1 MGISELLAKTLRV
14 AIVFVVISHFF
25 SMRKFIEFFINQKVL
40 VNLLFLMLMVV
51 GFISLLELPVERYPN
66 VNMGKVMI
74 TTFLP
79 GASPKD
85 VEALVTRE
93 IEDSLDDLE
102 EVEFIKSI
110 SYRGRSSVIVKFVDD
125 TDYDELYKDLRLK
138 VLGSMSNLPLEVEPP
153 VFKKVDV
160 SYWLPVVTVNL
171 VGDRENYSL
180 TLMAEEMKLFLKRIA
195 GVENVEIIGEFVRE
209 FHIFIDPVRLEIL
222 GLTYEDVATALKGT
236 NLSLPAGDYENEAGE
251 FVVVVDELFRSR
263 ADIAATII
271 RRDGDGAFVTVGEVM
286 SEAHFAYRDPLY
298 ISAVNGR
305 ASVGLK
311 IVKND
316 QGSALKIVAEIEKII
331 DRFAE
336 RLEREGVEVVLT
348 QDQRIHLDDSITTLG
363 FNLVCGII
371 LVTLSVWLFMGWR
384 NAFLTMVGIPFSFLC
399 TMIIMYITDNS
410 LNEITLFAFVLVSGI
425 IVDDA
430 IVVLENIYRHLQE
443 GASLALAVLNGA
455 TEVAWPVVAATSTTV
470 AAFLPML
477 IMSGSTG
484 EFFAYIPKAVSFAIL
499 ASLFECL
506 VILPSH
512 FLDWPGAERLTAS
525 SYVGGGRERLVMV
538 WMRRINEYIVAL
550 TLRFRFSTLFGVIAL
565 FGAALTIL
573 YLSIT
578 GIVPLIK
585 VKFFPDDYTL
595 YYVEFQ
601 GPPATPLAET
611 VKHLEAGSRVL
622 LAGGP
627 GQLRSVMAQAGFYIN
642 EDYQPVW
649 GNNVGHLAVTLPA
662 RRLQDFP
669 DNPDNDPMLFLDHIR
684 DQVLPLAETGWKLRV
699 RAEKDGPP
707 AGKDLNVRVVGAD
720 EKSVQRLASEL
731 DDFLRRDQR
740 LEEAITDFSSNQGEP
755 GRIYRLKVDQEKVAE
770 YNLNQAQVA
779 YLAGSVLDGRYVG
792 KFRALDEDL
801 DLKLKIDPG
810 YLKQPVD
817 ALEIPVS
824 AGPGGGL
831 KLGDLVEVSSYYEPG
846 YLNRY
851 NSNRAV
857 TLTANLKND
866 SRLSIPVVVKIVKD
880 YYQTI
885 APDYPGA
892 EVDFAGEFESTKR
905 SYTSLAYAFI
915 IALLAIYM
923 ILALQFQSYL
933 QPFIIL
939 SAVGFALIGVVF
951 GKFLTQ
957 GLFTVNS
964 FIAVVGVTGV
974 VVNDSLVLIDF
985 INRAYLRLGD
995 RRAAIREGIRI
1006 RLRPILLTTLTTTL
1020 GLLPMA
1026 IGFPYYSL
1034 VWGTMAS
1041 TFVTGLCTATF
1052 LTLFIVPLEWD
1063 LLMALKE
1070 RRGDVEDQSC

>member
-1 MGISELLAKTLRV
+1 
-14 AIVFVVISHFF
+14 
-25 SMRKFIEFFINQKVL
+25 MRRFIEFFLNQKVL
-40 VNLLFLMLMVV
+40 VNLLFLLLMVV
-51 GFISLLELPVERYPN
+51 GSVALLELPVERYPN

-79 GASPKD
+79 GASPQD

-102 EVEFIKSI
+102 EVEFIKST
-110 SYRGRSSVIVKFVDD
+110 SYRGRSSLIVKFIDD
-125 TDYDELYKDLRLK
+125 TDYDELYKELRLK
-138 VLGSMSNLPLEVEPP
+138 VLGAMPNLPPGIEPP
-153 VFKKVDV
+153 LFKKVDV

-171 VGDRENYSL
+171 VGNRDNHTLS
-180 TLMAEEMKLFLKRIA
+180 LMAEEMKLFLKRIA
-195 GVENVEIIGEFVRE
+195 GVKNVEITGEFVRE
-209 FHIFIDPVRLEIL
+209 FHLFIDPLRLEIL
-222 GLTYEDVATALKGT
+222 GLTYEDVAAALKGA

-286 SEAHFAYRDPLY
+286 SAAGLAYRDPLY
-298 ISAVNGR
+298 LSSVNGR
-305 ASVGLK
+305 ESVGLK
-311 IVKND
+311 VVKND
-316 QGSALKIVAEIEKII
+316 QGSALKIVAEIEKIVE
-331 DRFAE
+331 RFAK

-384 NAFLTMVGIPFSFLC
+384 NALLTTVGIPFSFLC
-399 TMIIMYITDNS
+399 TMIIMYVTGNS

-443 GASLALAVLNGA
+443 GEPLSLAVLNGA
-455 TEVAWPVVAATSTTV
+455 AEVAWPVVAATSTTV

-484 EFFAYIPKAVSFAIL
+484 EFFAYIPKAVSFAIV

-506 VILPSH
+506 VILPGH
-512 FLDWPGAERLTAS
+512 FLDWPGAQKLTSS
-525 SYVGGGRERLVMV
+525 SYVGGGRERLVMTFL
-538 WMRRINEYIVAL
+538 RRFNEQIVDL
-550 TLRFRFSTLFGVIAL
+550 TLRFRRSTLFGVSAL
-565 FGAALTIL
+565 FVAALTIL

-585 VKFFPDDYTL
+585 VKFFPDDYSL

-601 GPPATPLAET
+601 GPPATPLNET
-611 VKHLEAGSRVL
+611 VKQLEAGSRVL

-627 GQLRSVMAQAGFYIN
+627 GELRSVTAQAGFYIN

-669 DNPDNDPMLFLDHIR
+669 DNPDNDPMLFLDHVR
-684 DQVLPLAETGWKLRV
+684 HKVAHLGGAGWKLRV

-707 AGKDLNVRVVGAD
+707 AGKDLKVRVVGSD
-720 EKSVQRLASEL
+720 EKSVQRLASVL

-740 LEEAITDFSSNQGEP
+740 LGQALTDFSSNQGEP
-755 GRIYRLKVDQEKVAE
+755 GRIYRLKVDQKKAAE
-770 YNLNQAQVA
+770 YNLNRAQVA
-779 YLAGSVLDGRYVG
+779 YLAGAVLDGRYVG

-801 DLKLKIDPG
+801 DLKLKIDPA
-810 YLKQPVD
+810 YLKQPAD
-817 ALEIPVS
+817 ALKLPVLE
-824 AGPGGGL
+824 GPGGGL
-831 KLGDLVEVSSYYEPG
+831 RLGDLVKVSSYLEPG

-866 SRLSIPVVVKIVKD
+866 TRLSVPAVVQIIKG

-885 APDYPGA
+885 ASNYPGA
-892 EVDFAGEFESTKR
+892 EVDFAGEFASTKR

-915 IALLAIYM
+915 IAILAIYM

-985 INRAYLRLGD
+985 INRAYQRTGD

-1006 RLRPILLTTLTTTL
+1006 RLRPILLTTLTTSL

-1026 IGFPYYSL
+1026 VGFPYYSL

-1070 RRGDVEDQSC
+1070 RRKGA

>member
-1 MGISELLAKTLRV
+1 
-14 AIVFVVISHFF
+14 
-25 SMRKFIEFFINQKVL
+25 
-40 VNLLFLMLMVV
+40 MVV
-51 GFISLLELPVERYPN
+51 GCVALVELPVERYPN

-79 GASPKD
+79 GASPQD

-93 IEDSLDDLE
+93 LEEALDDLE
-102 EVEFIKSI
+102 EVEFIKAT
-110 SYRGRSSVIVKFVDD
+110 SYRGRSSLVVKFVDD
-125 TDYDELYKDLRLK
+125 SDYEELYKELRLK
-138 VLGSMSNLPLEVEPP
+138 ILGALPDLPPGVEPP
-153 VFKKVDV
+153 LFKKVDV

-171 VGDRENYSL
+171 VGDRDNHTLS
-180 TLMAEEMKLFLKRIA
+180 LMAEEMKLFLKRIK
-195 GVENVEIIGEFVRE
+195 GVENVEVGGELVRE
-209 FHIFIDPVRLEIL
+209 FHVFVDPVRLEVL
-222 GLTYEDVATALKGT
+222 GLTYEDVATALKGA
-236 NLSLPAGDYENEAGE
+236 NLSLAAGDYENEAGE

-263 ADIAATII
+263 DDIAATII
-271 RRDGDGAFVTVGEVM
+271 RRDGDGAFVTVGEVL
-286 SEAHFAYRDPLY
+286 SEARMAYRDPLY
-298 ISAVNGR
+298 LSSVNGR

-311 IVKND
+311 IIKND
-316 QGSALKIVAEIEKII
+316 QGSALKIGAQVEKVIE
-331 DRFAE
+331 RFSA
-336 RLEREGVEVVLT
+336 RLQREGVTVVLT
-348 QDQRIHLDDSITTLG
+348 QDQRIHLDDSIRTLG

-399 TMIIMYITDNS
+399 TMIIMYITGNS

-443 GASLALAVLNGA
+443 GEPLRLAALNGA
-455 TEVAWPVVAATSTTV
+455 VEVAWPVVAATSTTV

-484 EFFAYIPKAVSFAIL
+484 EFFAYIPKAVSFAII

-506 VILPSH
+506 VILPGH
-512 FLDWPGAERLTAS
+512 FLDWPGAQSLTAS
-525 SYVGGGRERLVMV
+525 SYVGGGRERLILI
-538 WMRRINEYIVAL
+538 WLRRLNEHIVAL
-550 TLRFRFSTLFGVIAL
+550 TLRFRRTTLSGVVAL

-573 YLSIT
+573 YLSIS

-601 GPPATPLAET
+601 GPSATSLAET
-611 VKHLEAGSRVL
+611 VKQLETGSRLL

-627 GQLRSVMAQAGFYIN
+627 GQLRSVTAQAGFFIN

-662 RRLQDFP
+662 RRLQEFP
-669 DNPDNDPMLFLDHIR
+669 DNPDNEPMLFLDYVR
-684 DQVLPLAETGWKLRV
+684 RRFAPLAQSGWRIRV

-720 EKSVQRLASEL
+720 VKSVQGLALKL
-731 DDFLRRDQR
+731 DTFLRRDAR
-740 LEEAITDFSSNQGEP
+740 LGGALTDFSSNQGEP
-755 GRIYRLKVDQEKVAE
+755 GRIYRLKVDSEKAAE
-770 YNLNQAQVA
+770 YDLNQAQAA
-779 YLAGSVLDGRYVG
+779 YLAGSVLDGRYIG

-801 DLKLKIDPG
+801 ELKLRIDPEF
-810 YLKQPVD
+810 LKEPAD
-817 ALEIPVS
+817 ALEIAVLAGPDGALRLGELVKVS
-824 AGPGGGL
+824 AYL
-831 KLGDLVEVSSYYEPG
+831 EPG

-866 SRLSIPVVVKIVKD
+866 SRLSLPVVVKMIKD
-880 YYQTI
+880 YCRTL

-1063 LLMALKE
+1063 LLMVLKE
-1070 RRGDVEDQSC
+1070 RQRP

>member
-1 MGISELLAKTLRV
+1 
-14 AIVFVVISHFF
+14 
-25 SMRKFIEFFINQKVL
+25 MRRFIEFFLNQKVL
-40 VNLLFLMLMVV
+40 VNLLFLLLMVV
-51 GFISLLELPVERYPN
+51 GGVALLELPVERYPN

-74 TTFLP
+74 TTFFP
-79 GASPKD
+79 GASPRD

-102 EVEFIKSI
+102 EVEFIKST
-110 SYRGRSSVIVKFVDD
+110 SYRGRSSLIVKFVDD
-125 TDYDELYKDLRLK
+125 TDYDELYKELRLK
-138 VLGSMSNLPLEVEPP
+138 VLGAMSNLPPGIEPP
-153 VFKKVDV
+153 LFKKVDV

-171 VGDRENYSL
+171 VGNRDNHSL
-180 TLMAEEMKLFLKRIA
+180 TLMAEEMKLFLKRVD
-195 GVENVEIIGEFVRE
+195 GVKNVEITGEFVRE
-209 FHIFIDPVRLEIL
+209 FHIFLDPVRLEII
-222 GLTYEDVATALKGT
+222 GLTYEDVATALQDA

-263 ADIAATII
+263 AAIASTII
-271 RRDGDGAFVTVGEVM
+271 RRDGDGAFVTLGEVM
-286 SEAHFAYRDPLY
+286 SEARFAYRDPPYL
-298 ISAVNGR
+298 SAVNGR

-316 QGSALKIVAEIEKII
+316 QGSALKIVAEIEDIVG
-331 DRFAE
+331 RFTE

-399 TMIIMYITDNS
+399 TMIIMYVTGNS

-443 GASLALAVLNGA
+443 GEPLRLAVLNGA
-455 TEVAWPVVAATSTTV
+455 VEVAWPVVAATSTTV

-484 EFFAYIPKAVSFAIL
+484 EFFAYIPKAVSFAIM

-506 VILPSH
+506 VILPGH
-512 FLDWPGAERLTAS
+512 FLDWPGAQRLITS
-525 SYVGGGRERLVMV
+525 TYVGGGRERLVLT
-538 WMRRINEYIVAL
+538 WLRSFNEHIVAL
-550 TLRFRFSTLFGVIAL
+550 TLRFRLSTLFGVITL

-601 GPPATPLAET
+601 GPLATPLAET

-627 GQLRSVMAQAGFYIN
+627 GELRSVTAQAGFFIN

-669 DNPDNDPMLFLDHIR
+669 DNPDNDPMLFLDHVR
-684 DQVLPLAETGWKLRV
+684 RQVASLSKEGWKLRV

-707 AGKDLNVRVVGAD
+707 AGKDINVRVVGAD
-720 EKSVQRLASEL
+720 QKSVQGLAAVL
-731 DDFLRRDQR
+731 DDFLRRDPR
-740 LEEAITDFSSNQGEP
+740 LGEALTNFSSNQGEP

-770 YNLNQAQVA
+770 YNLSRAQVA
-779 YLAGSVLDGRYVG
+779 SFAGSVLDGRYVG
-792 KFRALDEDL
+792 KFRAQDEDL
-801 DLKLKIDPG
+801 DLKLKIDPA
-810 YLKQPVD
+810 YLKQPAD
-817 ALEIPVS
+817 ALKLSVS
-824 AGPGGGL
+824 AGSGGGL
-831 KLGDLVEVSSYYEPG
+831 RLGDLVEVSSYLEPG

-866 SRLSIPVVVKIVKD
+866 IRLSIPAVVKIVKD
-880 YYQTI
+880 YYQAI
-885 APDYPGA
+885 AFDYPGA

-1063 LLMALKE
+1063 LLMALRE
-1070 RRGDVEDQSC
+1070 RGGAGVGN

>member
-1 MGISELLAKTLRV
+1 
-14 AIVFVVISHFF
+14 
-25 SMRKFIEFFINQKVL
+25 MRKFIEFFLNQKVL
-40 VNLLFLMLMVV
+40 VNLLFLLLMFAGLV
-51 GFISLLELPVERYPN
+51 SLLELPVERYPN
-66 VNMGKVMI
+66 VNMGKVLI

-79 GASPKD
+79 GASPQD

-93 IEDSLDDLE
+93 LEEALDDLE
-102 EVEFIKSI
+102 EVEFIKAT
-110 SYRGRSSVIVKFVDD
+110 SYRGRSSLVVKFVDD
-125 TDYDELYKDLRLK
+125 TDYEELYKELRLK
-138 VLGSMSNLPLEVEPP
+138 VLGAMPNLPPGVEPP
-153 VFKKVDV
+153 LFKKVDV

-171 VGDRENYSL
+171 VGDRDNHTLS
-180 TLMAEEMKLFLKRIA
+180 LMAEEMKLFLKRIK
-195 GVENVEIIGEFVRE
+195 GVENVEIGGELVRE
-209 FHIFIDPVRLEIL
+209 FHVFIDPVRLEVL
-222 GLTYEDVATALKGT
+222 GLTYEDVATALKGA
-236 NLSLPAGDYENEAGE
+236 NLSLAAGDYENEAGE

-286 SEAHFAYRDPLY
+286 SEACLAYRDPPYL
-298 ISAVNGR
+298 SSVNGR

-311 IVKND
+311 VIKND
-316 QGSALKIVAEIEKII
+316 QGSALKIVAQIEKVIE
-331 DRFAE
+331 RFSA
-336 RLEREGVEVVLT
+336 RLQREGVAVVLT

-384 NAFLTMVGIPFSFLC
+384 NALLTMVGIPFSFLC
-399 TMIIMYITDNS
+399 TMIIMYITGNS

-443 GASLALAVLNGA
+443 GEPLRLAVLNGA
-455 TEVAWPVVAATSTTV
+455 VEVAWPVVAATSTTV

-484 EFFAYIPKAVSFAIL
+484 EFFAYIPKAVSFAII

-506 VILPSH
+506 VILPGH
-512 FLDWPGAERLTAS
+512 FLDWPGAHSLTAS
-525 SYVGGGRERLVMV
+525 SYVGGGRERLILT
-538 WMRRINEYIVAL
+538 WLRRFNEHIVAL
-550 TLRFRFSTLFGVIAL
+550 TLRFRLTTLFGVVAL

-573 YLSIT
+573 YLSVS

-611 VKHLEAGSRVL
+611 VKQLEAGSRVL

-627 GQLRSVMAQAGFYIN
+627 GQLRSVTAQAGFYIN

-669 DNPDNDPMLFLDHIR
+669 DNPDNEPMLFLDYVR
-684 DQVLPLAETGWKLRV
+684 RLVAPQAQPGWSLRV

-707 AGKDLNVRVVGAD
+707 VGKDLNVRVVGAD
-720 EKSVQRLASEL
+720 VKSVQHLALKL
-731 DDFLRRDQR
+731 DNFLRRDPR
-740 LEEAITDFSSNQGEP
+740 LGESLTDFSSNQGEP
-755 GRIYRLKVDQEKVAE
+755 GRIYRLKVDQQRAAE
-770 YNLNQAQVA
+770 YNLNRAQVA
-779 YLAGSVLDGRYVG
+779 ALAGSVLDGRYVG

-801 DLKLKIDPG
+801 DLKLKIDPDF
-810 YLKQPVD
+810 LKQPAD
-817 ALEIPVS
+817 ALKIAVS
-824 AGPGGGL
+824 AGPGGAL
-831 KLGDLVEVSSYYEPG
+831 RLGDLVEVSAYLEPG

-857 TLTANLKND
+857 TLTANIKND
-866 SRLSIPVVVKIVKD
+866 SRFSIPAVVKIIKD
-880 YYQTI
+880 YCRTI
-885 APDYPGA
+885 ASDYPGA

-1070 RRGDVEDQSC
+1070 RRRP